1 MNEKQ
6 NAPTVIV
13 NPKIVVSFD
22 TCSLAG
28 QFAID
33 SWFNK
38 NKQNKTK
45 QNTNTNTHTCVGVP
59 KMLAKSARKAAI
71 ALYWTKLTVENF
83 VTER

>member
-33 SWFNK
+33 YWFNK
-38 NKQNKTK
+38 KKKKKK

-59 KMLAKSARKAAI
+59 KMLAKSACKAAV